1 MFGYFL
7 KIPFFRSEVNLVKG
21 SCLEILLKIAGF
33 HNFAKSREKLMFGD
47 FLEIISGLSLMSYVK
62 SRERLVFGY
71 FSLLC

>member
-1 MFGYFL
+1 MFGDFVENRW
-7 KIPFFRSEVNLVKG
+7 FFTTLQ
-21 SCLEILLKIAGF
+21 
-33 HNFAKSREKLMFGD
+33 SREKLMFGD